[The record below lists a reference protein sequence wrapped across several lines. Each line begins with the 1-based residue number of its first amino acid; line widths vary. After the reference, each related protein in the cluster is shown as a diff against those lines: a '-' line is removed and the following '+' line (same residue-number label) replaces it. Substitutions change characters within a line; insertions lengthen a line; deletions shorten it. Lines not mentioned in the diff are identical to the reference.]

1 MMNKYIIDLTGI
13 YIEDW
18 DNTTILIECNGNV
31 EAIPFD
37 KEDIVQTI
45 IDEEENEG
53 DTRYRRLRSQQ

>member
-1 MMNKYIIDLTGI
+1 MNKYVIDLTGI

-45 IDEEENEG
+45 IDEEESEEVS
-53 DTRYRRLRSQQ
+53 DE